1 VLDLMQPARSR
12 GRVRR
17 QARQARIEMG
27 VGLIGAQPVPK
38 LTLY

>member
-1 VLDLMQPARSR
+1 VFDLVKPARSR

-17 QARQARIEMG
+17 QARQARTEMG
-27 VGLIGAQPVPK
+27 MGLIGAPPLPK